1 MSQENKDAQAAKVPS
16 APGTPAPPPEAKAP
30 AVAKPPLALEPAGEK
45 SKPFAYI
52 NYENIK
58 RLIYLLRKES
68 PQVAAVVLSYLK
80 PEFTQRILAALPVEQ
95 KVLVIQES
103 AKVRT
108 LNAEQLREMDQRI
121 REKVD
126 LVLGGWEQAAALLEN
141 ADEKTREAIFEKLRR
156 ENPMVYDKL
165 KKTMFRFEDIP
176 KIPSESMRIIIRE
189 LKNTSI
195 ATALHGAS
203 PEVVNKFRANMPPGG
218 SQLLVENMQFSK
230 PNPADVQKE
239 RKEIIQVIRHLEK
252 EGHVF
257 LDEEGAR
264 AFLGDLEE
272 EAAPLLEAKPAVQ
285 GPAAKPGTS
294 SEAAQYLSAG
304 ISYYDNGR
312 YEQSLAYFQ
321 YALSCDPSLWQAH
334 QYLGGAFYALHR
346 MTEARDHYEKLLQLR
361 NDPALTQW
369 YEDFKKSLG

>member
-1 MSQENKDAQAAKVPS
+1 MFEENKKPDGMVPPASASGSAAPQVPGKK
-16 APGTPAPPPEAKAP
+16 PVLPEPPPAEKH
-30 AVAKPPLALEPAGEK
+30 PPF
-45 SKPFAYI
+45 SYI

-58 RLIYLLRKES
+58 RLTYLLRKES
-68 PQVAAVVLSYLK
+68 PQVAAVVLAYLK
-80 PEFTQRILAALPVEQ
+80 PEFTQRILAALPVDL
-95 KVLVIQES
+95 KVSVIQES
-103 AKVRT
+103 TKVRT
-108 LNAEQLREMDQRI
+108 LSSEQLREIDTRVK
-121 REKVD
+121 EKVD

-176 KIPSESMRIIIRE
+176 KIPSDSMRIVIRE

-203 PEVVNKFRANMPPGG
+203 PEIVNKFRANMAPGG
-218 SQLLVENMQFSK
+218 AQLLVENMQFSK
-230 PNPADVQKE
+230 PIPTDVQKE

-252 EGHVF
+252 EGQIF

-264 AFLGDLEE
+264 SFLGDLEE
-272 EAAPLLEAKPAVQ
+272 EAAPLLEVKPAVQ

-304 ISYYDNGR
+304 ISYYDSGR

-321 YALSCDPSLWQAH
+321 YALTCDASLWQAH

-346 MTEARDHYEKLLQLR
+346 MAEARAHYEKLIALR

-369 YEDFKKSLG
+369 YEDFKRSLA